1 MDEEDGMVLA
11 GASLGIAMLVIWI
24 IFIVALGIRGA
35 G

>member
-24 IFIVALGIRGA
+24 IFIVSLGIRGV

>member
-1 MDEEDGMVLA
+1 MDEEDGLVLA
-11 GASLGIAMLVIWI
+11 GASLGIAMLVIWV